1 MFILDDFLDVLFLWL
16 VLAER
21 VKVEVFWRTGDL
33 DREVLLATVQCAG
46 AQLGRERIGKG
57 SDCNQEGT
65 LLCDRRYEKRQK
77 YIL

>member
-21 VKVEVFWRTGDL
+21 IKVEVFWRTGDL

-46 AQLGRERIGKG
+46 AQLGRE
-57 SDCNQEGT
+57 
-65 LLCDRRYEKRQK
+65 
-77 YIL
+77 